1 LPVVAP
7 YTPEIYMI
15 PAGKTQFSNIP
26 YEFDSILVLEVCSRY
41 CESMGDIANLE
52 IIEKMIKKAYD
63 SVAISMGNRLSS
75 QRKRVTDPNNIGM
88 WQRQSSFYRYR

>member
-1 LPVVAP
+1 
-7 YTPEIYMI
+7 
-15 PAGKTQFSNIP
+15 
-26 YEFDSILVLEVCSRY
+26 
-41 CESMGDIANLE
+41 MGDIANLE